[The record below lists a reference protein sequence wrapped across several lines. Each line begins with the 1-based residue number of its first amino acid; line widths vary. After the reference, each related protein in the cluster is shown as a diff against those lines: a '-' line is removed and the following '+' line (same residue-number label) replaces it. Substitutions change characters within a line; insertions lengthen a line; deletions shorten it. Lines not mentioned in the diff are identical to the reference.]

1 MANLVL
7 AVLTARRIARNA
19 APLACAL
26 ALGGLIVLD
35 AAERLPP
42 VAAAAALA
50 VLIGALVQRALRR
63 AAAIEASA
71 LLDLEVGALL
81 VVATFAA
88 VLHLDGSLDG
98 DAHAALYVV
107 IALVSAFARPG
118 ASLLVALA
126 SAALEIAVRSV
137 AARGAPSLLDAA
149 RAAAPHIGFMAVFS
163 VLNAAVLRAEI
174 GRVRKASRTHLQAE
188 IDRLRDD
195 ARSYRLL
202 SAPAQARGVAQKGD
216 DERLARSGVEEIHQ
230 SVLFALRLLR
240 ESLELYTAMLL
251 WQNDTG
257 THLRISELASDAPN
271 LSEGPFLSGDGVFG
285 AAITQRA
292 PVVIGGLKPGYK
304 LPYYVGPSPVRA
316 VCALPVFEH
325 GQLRGVLVVDRV
337 EDRPFSPRELELID
351 EACRYAVRAIQNER
365 VFVQLERAKVE
376 QGKLYRAA
384 EALGAATTEAG
395 VIEAGVTS
403 AREITSVDFAAV
415 TLYDEAQKVHEIRA
429 VSGDGG
435 AELTGQRFRHNAGL
449 VSMVLQN
456 RHPLPYRGEY
466 DEKRQVVFTRRV
478 APPSMPSIIVL
489 PLVVHD
495 RPLGTLVLGSRR
507 RAAFNDSVRSTLE
520 VLASHMAVSL
530 SNARMMRRLEELATM
545 DGLTGLLN
553 KRAMLEVAD
562 QKITA
567 ARRFSRRLSVLV
579 TDIDHFKK
587 VNDTYGHDVGDVI
600 IKGLGDVLR
609 RAKRTT
615 DAVAR
620 FGGEEFVVI
629 CEETDARGAMLLA
642 ERVREELARTTFH
655 AAGSNGPVQCEVT
668 CSIGIATYPEAG
680 STWEELFKAA
690 DESLYVSKRSGRNR
704 STAWSPSMRSSSSHP
719 PAAEAPAPAKAG
731 SEPPAPARAAAEAGA
746 PARTAAARTA
756 AEPGAAARTAAAR
769 TAAEAGAPARAA
781 AARTPAAAPAAQ
793 RRAPVGSGAP
803 ALAGPDGA
811 PAAGRRVAA
820 SGPPPAKA
828 PGAPGEGEPRSKPRR
843 PSEADPSS
851 KPKTAA

>member
-26 ALGGLIVLD
+26 VLGGLVVLD

-42 VAAAAALA
+42 VAAATALV
-50 VLIGALVQRALRR
+50 VLVAALVQRARRR

-88 VLHLDGSLDG
+88 VLRLDGSLDG
-98 DAHAALYVV
+98 DAHAGLYVV

-118 ASLLVALA
+118 ASLLVALTA
-126 SAALEIAVRSV
+126 AALELGVRSAM
-137 AARGAPSLLDAA
+137 AARGAPIAWG
-149 RAAAPHIGFMAVFS
+149 AAAPHIGFMSIFS
-163 VLNAAVLRAEI
+163 VLNATVLRAEI
-174 GRVRKASRTHLQAE
+174 SRVRKASNTRLQAE

-240 ESLELYTAMLL
+240 ESLDLYTAMLL
-251 WQNDTG
+251 WQSDAG

-285 AAITQRA
+285 AALTQRA

-325 GQLRGVLVVDRV
+325 GQARGVLVVDRV

-435 AELTGQRFRHNAGL
+435 AELTGQRFRHNSGL

-466 DEKRQVVFTRRV
+466 DDKRQVVFTRRV

-489 PLVVHD
+489 PLCVHD
-495 RPLGTLVLGSRR
+495 RPLGTLVLGSKR

-642 ERVREELARTTFH
+642 ERVREELGRTTFH
-655 AAGSNGPVQCEVT
+655 AAGSNGPVQCQVT
-668 CSIGIATYPEAG
+668 CSIGVATYPEAG
-680 STWEELFKAA
+680 TTWEELFKAA

-704 STAWSPSMRSSSSHP
+704 STAWSPSMRSGSGHP
-719 PAAEAPAPAKAG
+719 PAAEASAPAKAG
-731 SEPPAPARAAAEAGA
+731 SEPPARPAKAGSEPPARPAKAASEPPAPARAAAEAGA
-746 PARTAAARTA
+746 Q
-756 AEPGAAARTAAAR
+756 
-769 TAAEAGAPARAA
+769 ARAA
-781 AARTPAAAPAAQ
+781 AARAAGAAPQ
-793 RRAPVGSGAP
+793 RRAPVGGGAP
-803 ALAGPDGA
+803 ALAGPDSA

-820 SGPPPAKA
+820 SAPPKV
-828 PGAPGEGEPRSKPRR
+828 PGAPGEAEPRSKPRR
-843 PSEADPSS
+843 PSEADPAS